1 MHLEMIMSKTILIGI
16 AGGTGS
22 GKTSVANAIIKEFSP
37 TEVALIQQ
45 DSYYKDLKHL
55 SMDER
60 EHVNFDHPN
69 AVDFIEMGNHLKSIL
84 DGKIIDIP
92 IYDFNTHTR
101 RIQTHKIG
109 NHHII
114 VLEGILALFDKNIR
128 DMMDIKFYVDTPDDI
143 RIIRRIKRDINK
155 RGRSFESVIKQYYST
170 VRPMHEQ
177 FVEPS
182 KKYAN
187 IIIPEGAHNKVAIDI
202 IRTKIVSILLERNKR

>member
-1 MHLEMIMSKTILIGI
+1 MKKTILIGI

-22 GKTSVANAIIKEFSP
+22 GKTSVANAILAEFSP
-37 TEVALIQQ
+37 SEVVLIQQ

-55 SMDER
+55 HIDER
-60 EHVNFDHPN
+60 ATVNFDHPD
-69 AVDFIEMGNHLKSIL
+69 AVDFNELGEDLQSIIA
-84 DGKIIDIP
+84 GGIAKIP

-101 RIQTHKIG
+101 THETLTIG

-114 VLEGILALFDKNIR
+114 VLEGILALFDEKIR
-128 DMMDIKFYVDTPDDI
+128 NMMDIKLYVDTPDDI

-155 RGRSFESVIKQYYST
+155 RGRTFESVIEQYYNT
-170 VRPMHEQ
+170 VRPMHQQ

-202 IRTKIVSILLERNKR
+202 IRTKIVSILLERNQ

>member
-1 MHLEMIMSKTILIGI
+1 MKKTILIGI

-22 GKTSVANAIIKEFSP
+22 GKTSVANAILSEFSP
-37 TEVALIQQ
+37 SEVVLIQQ

-55 SMDER
+55 HIDER
-60 EHVNFDHPN
+60 ATVNFDHPD
-69 AVDFIEMGNHLKSIL
+69 AVDFNELGEDLQSIIA
-84 DGKIIDIP
+84 GETAKIP

-101 RIQTHKIG
+101 THETLTIG

-114 VLEGILALFDKNIR
+114 VLEGILALFDEKIR
-128 DMMDIKFYVDTPDDI
+128 NMMDIKFYVDTPDDI

-155 RGRSFESVIKQYYST
+155 RGRTFESVIEQYYNT
-170 VRPMHEQ
+170 VRPMHQQ

-202 IRTKIVSILLERNKR
+202 IRTKIVSILLEENQ

>member
-1 MHLEMIMSKTILIGI
+1 MKKTILIGI

-22 GKTSVANAIIKEFSP
+22 GKTSVANAILAEFSQS
-37 TEVALIQQ
+37 EVALIQQ

-55 SMDER
+55 HIDDRAS
-60 EHVNFDHPN
+60 VNFDHPD
-69 AVDFIEMGNHLKSIL
+69 AVDFNEMGDHLQSLMANEIVQ
-84 DGKIIDIP
+84 IP

-101 RIQTHKIG
+101 TDEMFTIG

-114 VLEGILALFDKNIR
+114 VLEGILTLFDEKIR
-128 DMMDIKFYVDTPDDI
+128 NMMDIKLYVDTPDDI

-155 RGRSFESVIKQYYST
+155 RGRTFESVIEQYYRT
-170 VRPMHEQ
+170 VRPMHQQ

-182 KKYAN
+182 KKFAN

-202 IRTKIVSILLERNKR
+202 IRTKIVSILLERNQ